1 MYVNIFYFLQ
11 AIFMICEPPKTQE
24 KLKAVIEKYVI
35 DLTFYK
41 PSSKFPIGWQARPGY
56 DFIGNEICDNIIFM
70 ITIRSDQNSRYSY
83 ALDAG
88 EWYDDI

>member
-1 MYVNIFYFLQ
+1 
-11 AIFMICEPPKTQE
+11 MICEPPKTQE